1 MTQQIL
7 LDKHDQK
14 MDHQDMVESDA
25 KNALPT
31 NPLEINTMDLMGLSW
46 IMIEEDYET
55 C

>member
-14 MDHQDMVESDA
+14 MPQPDMVGSDA

-31 NPLEINTMDLMGLSW
+31 TLLEINTMDLMGLSW
-46 IMIEEDYET
+46 IFAEEDYET

>member
-1 MTQQIL
+1 MAQQIL

-14 MDHQDMVESDA
+14 MDHQDMVESGA

-31 NPLEINTMDLMGLSW
+31 TLLEINTMDLMGLSW
-46 IMIEEDYET
+46 IFAEEDCET

>member
-14 MDHQDMVESDA
+14 MDHPDMVESDA

-31 NPLEINTMDLMGLSW
+31 TPLEINTMDLMGLSW
-46 IMIEEDYET
+46 IFAEEDYET